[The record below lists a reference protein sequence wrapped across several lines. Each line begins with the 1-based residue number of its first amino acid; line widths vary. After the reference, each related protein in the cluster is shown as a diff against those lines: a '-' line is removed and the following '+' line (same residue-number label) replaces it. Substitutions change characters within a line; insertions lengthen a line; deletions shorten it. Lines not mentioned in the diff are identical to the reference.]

1 MSTREDVITGVT
13 SAAAF
18 GMMAAMGLGLSDTEG
33 PEPWLAGA
41 LALGL
46 VLPGLTMRAETPRLA
61 VPASVESSD
70 SHAEWGRRASRW
82 GLIAVGFFIPHLA
95 LWLVLGLRLW
105 PIGLIVAGASF
116 ACIVFGGM
124 VYARESAVPRWS
136 MPPTVLLFL
145 VQSAAAGLLGLSAVE
160 GLLGFPPS
168 LVLWKA
174 ALAIIALALTAQ
186 LWEAQAGETGEAG
199 VPVRSDE
206 LAVQARARERLLF
219 RAAVGCGL
227 VLPFVL
233 AMVADAQTERVLL
246 PVAFLLHMAGL
257 AAHRLLFYAQARQVP
272 GQ

>member
-1 MSTREDVITGVT
+1 MSTREDVVTGVT
-13 SAAAF
+13 GAAAF
-18 GMMAAMGLGLSDTEG
+18 GMMAAMGLGLSDTDG

-41 LALGL
+41 LALAL

-61 VPASVESSD
+61 VPASVEASD
-70 SHAEWGRRASRW
+70 SHAEWGRRAGRW

-116 ACIVFGGM
+116 ACITFGGM

-136 MPPTVLLFL
+136 SAPTVLLFL
-145 VQSAAAGLLGLSAVE
+145 VQAAAAGLLALSAVE

-174 ALAIIALALTAQ
+174 ALAIVALALTAQ
-186 LWEAQAGETGEAG
+186 LWQAKASESGEAG
-199 VPVRSDE
+199 VPVRSDD
-206 LAVQARARERLLF
+206 LAARARARAKLLF
-219 RAAVGCGL
+219 RVAIVCGL
-227 VLPFVL
+227 ALPFAL
-233 AMVADAQTERVLL
+233 AMVADAQTERLLL

-257 AAHRLLFYAQARQVP
+257 AAHRLLFYAEARQVP